1 MSSIKVDGAKCP
13 QDHPCPLVGICPA
26 GAITQQGFSAPEIEQ
41 EKCISC
47 GMCVASCPYQVTSF
61 E

>member
-1 MSSIKVDGAKCP
+1 MSKIKIDATKCP

-26 GAITQQGFSAPEIEQ
+26 NAITQQGFAAPQIDQ

-47 GMCVASCPYQVTSF
+47 GMCAMSCPYQVPSF